1 MTMNKNNLTLKQR
14 AILQLLGERPMT
26 RVELSL
32 LKIKSPRRDL
42 RVLERLG
49 LVTHKEEYLNNQI
62 DEKFKRLPGTR
73 YFTYSLVK

>member
-1 MTMNKNNLTLKQR
+1 MNKNNLTLKQR

-26 RVELSL
+26 RVEINL
-32 LKIKSPRRDL
+32 LGIKSPRRDL

-49 LVTHKEEYLNNQI
+49 LVTHKVKYANNQI
-62 DEKFKRLPGTR
+62 DEKLRRLPGTR

>member
-1 MTMNKNNLTLKQR
+1 MNNLTLKQR

-26 RVELSL
+26 RVEISL
-32 LKIKSPRRDL
+32 LGIESARRDL

-49 LVTHKEEYLNNQI
+49 LVAHKEKYANNQV
-62 DEKFKRLPGTR
+62 DEKLRRLPGTR